1 MKHLK
6 AYKLFENL
14 NSPIGIEQFL
24 AEINFPPELR
34 PQVESWW
41 NQNRAEIRIHHFNF
55 SSPQPIAG
63 VFLGIDEIAINKRL
77 PMPPHIKLFLALH
90 ESGHCNQHRDGRFMA
105 GYYDTV
111 VAGNKPEFLR
121 AYLELEIDANDYAFN
136 SLREMGLE
144 RLYQFEEPRLRGNQR
159 AGEMVWSM
167 MTADIARL
175 NPIDFIDL
183 LKKQI
188 L

>member
-6 AYKLFENL
+6 TYKLFENL
-14 NSPIGIEQFL
+14 NNPIGIGQLL

-41 NQNRAEIRIHHFNF
+41 NQNRTEIRIHHFNF
-55 SSPQPIAG
+55 SSTQPIAG

-77 PMPPHIKLFLALH
+77 PIPPHIKLFLALH

-111 VAGNKPEFLR
+111 IAGNKPEFLR
-121 AYLELEIDANDYAFN
+121 AYTELEIDANDYAFN

-144 RLYQFEEPRLRGNQR
+144 RLYQFEEPKLRGNQG
-159 AGEMVWSM
+159 AGEMVWRM

-175 NPIDFIDL
+175 NPTDFIDL

-188 L
+188 M